1 MKVILL
7 EDVKNL
13 GLKDEVVNVADGYAN
28 NFLFRRGLAVEATP
42 ANLRDLQS
50 RQNIRRAGEA
60 KQLAAAKELAEKLTG
75 VTVKIPMKTG
85 EGGRLYGSLTTQS
98 IADELDRQG
107 YEVNRR
113 NITIH
118 ENIKTV
124 GTYSVT
130 IRLHTEV
137 NVDVQIE
144 IVSV

>member
-50 RQNIRRAGEA
+50 RQNIRRAGVA
-60 KQLAAAKELAEKLTG
+60 KQLATAKELAEKLTG

-124 GTYSVT
+124 GTYTVT